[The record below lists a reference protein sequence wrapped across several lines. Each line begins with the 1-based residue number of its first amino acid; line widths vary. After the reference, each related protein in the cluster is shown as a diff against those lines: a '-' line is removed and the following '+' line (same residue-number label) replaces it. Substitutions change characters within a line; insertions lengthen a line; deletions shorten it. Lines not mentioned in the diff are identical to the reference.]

1 MACVSKQELIK
12 LQKTLKTDHAIG
24 QKFGVSRQ
32 AIHQF
37 RLKYGIKAN
46 TTKNKER
53 DLKIIGSYKKG
64 KSIQKLSE
72 ELDLSYSHVYKIIE
86 RNSALRRKKKSR

>member
-46 TTKNKER
+46 TAKNKER
-53 DLKIIGSYKKG
+53 DMKIISSYKKG

-72 ELDLSYSHVYKIIE
+72 ELDLSYSHVYKILNKNIGKI
-86 RNSALRRKKKSR
+86 RKKRK

>member
-1 MACVSKQELIK
+1 MACVSKPELIK

-46 TTKNKER
+46 TAKNKER
-53 DLKIIGSYKKG
+53 DLKIICSYKKG
-64 KSIQKLSE
+64 KSIQEISQ
-72 ELDLSYSHVYKIIE
+72 ELDLSYSHIYRIIDK
-86 RNSALRRKKKSR
+86 NSALRRKKK